1 MDMTAGKIMTLHAE
15 PGIWYEHQ
23 VLSRHW
29 AKVQQRVT
37 GVLQLHVLEIQQLQG
52 EVQRLRG
59 QLLVARTAMLWGLSS
74 QSVAGRRSVPRKMP
88 VAQVPAWREA
98 KQVIC
103 QTGCVGHAHPWL
115 SEDGQCLRTLQP
127 CDAQSK

>member
-1 MDMTAGKIMTLHAE
+1 MDMTAGKKMPLHE
-15 PGIWYEHQ
+15 EQVVWHEHQ

-29 AKVQQRVT
+29 ARVQQRVT

-74 QSVAGRRSVPRKMP
+74 QSVAGLRSVPRKMP
-88 VAQVPAWREA
+88 AAEVPAWREA

-127 CDAQSK
+127 CDGQSK